1 VNFNH
6 CAVVNSDRV
15 NLRVVSGINQ
25 ELKTTRTIAK
35 DTLVRVF
42 NFPIYDYEVSGKV
55 YQFQPITFDE
65 GTGYDPQPEFWI
77 ASDFLSR
84 VACPTETINQGA
96 GPLALTLAAVYLF
109 LLND

>member
-1 VNFNH
+1 MSFNH
-6 CAVVNSDRV
+6 CAIVNSDRV

-42 NFPIYDYEVSGKV
+42 NFPVYDYEVSGKV

-65 GTGYDPQPEFWI
+65 GTGYSSTPEFWI

>member
-1 VNFNH
+1 MSFNH
-6 CAVVNSDRV
+6 CAIVNSDRV
-15 NLRVVSGINQ
+15 NLRVVSGVNR

-42 NFPIYDYEVSGKV
+42 NFPVYDYEVGGKV

-65 GTGYDPQPEFWI
+65 GTGYSAQPEFWI

>member
-1 VNFNH
+1 MSFNH

-15 NLRVVSGINQ
+15 NLRVVSGVNR

-35 DTLVRVF
+35 GTLVRVF
-42 NFPIYDYEVSGKV
+42 NFPVYDYEINGRV
-55 YQFQPITFDE
+55 YEFRPITFDE
-65 GTGYDPQPEFWI
+65 GTGYSAEPEFWI

-84 VACPTETINQGA
+84 VPCPTETINQGA

>member
-1 VNFNH
+1 VSFNH
-6 CAVVNSDRV
+6 CAIVNSDRV
-15 NLRVVSGINQ
+15 NLRVVSGVNR

-42 NFPIYDYEVSGKV
+42 SFPVYDYEINGRV
-55 YQFQPITFDE
+55 YEFRPISFDE
-65 GTGYDPQPEFWI
+65 GTGYSSTPEFWI

-84 VACPTETINQGA
+84 VACPTETINQGT